1 MNFYIRYI
9 NSYTKYIP
17 RSWHLGFKI
26 QISCHEGYFGAGLKF
41 SGGHGLGLG
50 PTAQCTSP
58 VPCVSCFKTVRFF
71 YRRSQNPQ
79 IRSGGISGWSE
90 NKKRRRE
97 KERREGNR
105 GVRGRGWWSERGI
118 GFGGL
123 LRSKM
128 HPKCGRIWEIEKRVN
143 SALIPFPIALHP
155 IASLLFNFLIIRR
168 SSLLTEALLTPFR
181 FHLFLSFSFLSSL
194 LC

>member
-71 YRRSQNPQ
+71 IEGTKTPKSAAEVSVVDLR
-79 IRSGGISGWSE
+79 IRNVE
-90 NKKRRRE
+90 EKKREE
-97 KERREGNR
+97 KE
-105 GVRGRGWWSERGI
+105 
-118 GFGGL
+118 
-123 LRSKM
+123 
-128 HPKCGRIWEIEKRVN
+128 
-143 SALIPFPIALHP
+143 
-155 IASLLFNFLIIRR
+155 
-168 SSLLTEALLTPFR
+168 TEE
-181 FHLFLSFSFLSSL
+181 
-194 LC
+194 

>member
-1 MNFYIRYI
+1 MSWRIFWGRAEIFRRAWSGLRPYGPM
-9 NSYTKYIP
+9 YIP
-17 RSWHLGFKI
+17 SSVCELL
-26 QISCHEGYFGAGLKF
+26 QN
-41 SGGHGLGLG
+41 GG
-50 PTAQCTSP
+50 
-58 VPCVSCFKTVRFF
+58 FF
-71 YRRSQNPQ
+71 YRRNQNPQ

-155 IASLLFNFLIIRR
+155 IASLLFNFLIIKR

-181 FHLFLSFSFLSSL
+181 FHFFLSFSFLSSL